1 MLNDYLKNYMTKDR
15 SLVRASDIGAWAF
28 CQRAWWLAHVQHAE
42 HENPAAL
49 SRGDDAHAVHGQT
62 VTQAGRLQKIGLL
75 LLAAGVILG
84 GLLLLISLLT
94 G

>member
-1 MLNDYLKNYMTKDR
+1 MAKDR

-28 CQRAWWLAHVQHAE
+28 CNRAWWLAKVQKAT

-49 SRGDDAHAVHGQT
+49 SRGDKAHAAHGQA
-62 VTQAGRLQKIGLL
+62 VTQANRLQRVGLFL
-75 LLAAGVILG
+75 VAAGLILA
-84 GLLLLISLLT
+84 GLILVVWLLV

>member
-1 MLNDYLKNYMTKDR
+1 MAKDR

-28 CQRAWWLAHVQHAE
+28 CNRAWWLANIQHAE

-49 SRGDDAHAVHGQT
+49 SRGDKAHAAHGQS
-62 VTQAGRLQKIGLL
+62 VTQADRLQRMGLW
-75 LLAAGVILG
+75 LLAAGAILA
-84 GLLLLISLLT
+84 GLLLVVWLLA